1 MKKSLLLLSLFTF
14 AVVTSYAQP
23 LRSMPT
29 GTASFASK
37 PQTGVVTSAPTTKED
52 TSTTSTQVTAK
63 SSATPASQPAVT
75 TTSKSVAAKPAATTV
90 KSTTKSTG
98 KTATARK
105 RTTASKTATPVA
117 AVKPVVKPAPAPSP
131 FTMLSFVVNR
141 GRVFAADAPG
151 ELTSIRLS
159 GYYRTEADSTRTY
172 IPKAAIN
179 EFSSANSLT
188 LSGRAYINSDNS
200 GKTTASAILCP
211 LSAPQG
217 LTLTLT
223 VDGEALSV
231 ILPFVS
237 SDRKWRSG
245 YKYIY
250 TVTVT
255 GGALVV
261 EGVTPL
267 KLVAGV
273 DK

>member
-23 LRSMPT
+23 LWSMPT
-29 GTASFASK
+29 G
-37 PQTGVVTSAPTTKED
+37 SANTKED

-63 SSATPASQPAVT
+63 SSATPASQPAVM
-75 TTSKSVAAKPAATTV
+75 TTSKSVAAQPAVTTV

-98 KTATARK
+98 KTSTARK
-105 RTTASKTATPVA
+105 RTTASRMTPSAA
-117 AVKPVVKPAPAPSP
+117 AVKPEVKPAPSP

-141 GRVFAADAPG
+141 GRVFASDAPG

-159 GYYRTEADSTRTY
+159 GYYRTETDSIRTHT
-172 IPKAAIN
+172 PEAAIN
-179 EFSSANSLT
+179 EFSSVNSLT
-188 LSGRAYINSDNS
+188 LNGHSFINSGNS

-245 YKYIY
+245 YKYLY

-255 GGALVV
+255 GGALV
-261 EGVTPL
+261 G
-267 KLVAGV
+267 
-273 DK
+273 

>member
-1 MKKSLLLLSLFTF
+1 MKKSLLLLTLLVF
-14 AVVTSYAQP
+14 AVATSYAQLLP
-23 LRSMPT
+23 GTPARS
-29 GTASFASK
+29 AE
-37 PQTGVVTSAPTTKED
+37 SAKQAPAM
-52 TSTTSTQVTAK
+52 TQ
-63 SSATPASQPAVT
+63 ATPASQPAAPKT
-75 TTSKSVAAKPAATTV
+75 ATGVAAKPAAMATKSAATS
-90 KSTTKSTG
+90 KSTTANTS
-98 KTATARK
+98 ATRK
-105 RTTASKTATPVA
+105 RTTSKKATPVA
-117 AVKPVVKPAPAPSP
+117 TVKPVVKPAPAPSP

-159 GYYRTEADSTRTY
+159 GYYRTEADSARTY
-172 IPKAAIN
+172 MPEAAIN
-179 EFSSANSLT
+179 EFSSVNSLT
-188 LSGRAYINSDNS
+188 LTGRVYINSDNS
-200 GKTTASAILCP
+200 GKMTASAILCP

-223 VDGEALSV
+223 VDGEPLSV
-231 ILPFVS
+231 VLPFVS

-245 YKYIY
+245 YKYLY

-267 KLVAGV
+267 KLVTDV